1 MSKTYTVFF
10 RGERLALQAKTP
22 MHCLTTLANS
32 LGFKT
37 VSELIKAE
45 DVYISG

>member
-1 MSKTYTVFF
+1 MKTYTVFI
-10 RGERLALQAKTP
+10 RGDRLALQAKTP
-22 MHCLTTLANS
+22 MHCLTMLANS

-37 VSELIKAE
+37 VSQLIKAE